1 MSIRQTL
8 QKILGLALLRA
19 ATSRQVDYLVLHV
32 LLESSLQIKQ
42 NPLNPVIL
50 FRQSNQTFRTGNYFV
65 ARVLGSLSTW
75 AIF

>member
-50 FRQSNQTFRTGNYFV
+50 FR
-65 ARVLGSLSTW
+65 
-75 AIF
+75 